1 MAGSDEHSSARINH
15 TALRL
20 KKIID
25 LQSMLVSLQFNLPDF
40 MQAVVT
46 QVQALTGSSGAVV
59 ELLDGDELVY
69 AAASGTVA
77 AHTGLRLRAAHSL
90 SGLSIRNNEVL
101 VSTNTSSDPRVD
113 LHACL
118 KVGAGSMVVVPLRRF
133 DTVTGVLKVVWLET
147 RTFEDH
153 EIDMLRMT
161 AGLLGAALGQ
171 QLEIDRRRQLEE
183 ELSNM
188 ARHDP
193 LTGLPNRR
201 LFRDRLEQA
210 LARHARSA
218 GGELALMY
226 FDIDHFKSINDGLG
240 HAAGD
245 ALLKGFVNRVKA
257 LVRSVDTF
265 ARLGGDEFALLI
277 ESVPSTSAA
286 EAVAEKILEVTQTHF
301 ELEGRIVRVSTSIG
315 VVTLAHG
322 ISTDADDLIRRA
334 DGAMYDAKK
343 AGRNAFRTARDGTSA
358 TS

>member
-1 MAGSDEHSSARINH
+1 MAGSGDHINH

-40 MQAVVT
+40 MQAVVN
-46 QVQALTGSSGAVV
+46 QVQALTGAGGSVV
-59 ELLDGDELVY
+59 ELLDGDELIY
-69 AAASGTVA
+69 AAASGSVA
-77 AHTGLRLRAAHSL
+77 AHTGLRLGVATSL

-101 VSTNTSSDPRVD
+101 VSTDTSGDPRVD
-113 LHACL
+113 VPACR
-118 KVGAGSMVVVPLRRF
+118 KVGAGSMVVVPLRRL
-133 DTVTGVLKVVWLET
+133 DSVTGVLKVVWPES
-147 RTFEDH
+147 RSFEDH
-153 EIDMLRMT
+153 EIDMLRMS

-183 ELSNM
+183 ELSTM

-201 LFRDRLEQA
+201 LFTDRLEQA
-210 LARHARSA
+210 LARHARSSA
-218 GGELALMY
+218 GELALMY
-226 FDIDHFKSINDGLG
+226 FDIDHFKSINDSLG
-240 HAAGD
+240 HTAGD
-245 ALLKGFVNRVKA
+245 TLLKGFVLRIKS
-257 LVRSVDTF
+257 LVRSIDTF

-277 ESVPSTSAA
+277 ESVPSVGAA

-315 VVTLAHG
+315 VVTIAHG
-322 ISTDADDLIRRA
+322 KSSTADDLIRSA
-334 DGAMYDAKK
+334 DAAMDSAKR
-343 AGRNAFRTARDGTSA
+343 AGRNAFRTLRDDTSA

>member
-1 MAGSDEHSSARINH
+1 MPVASSSDTIHH

-25 LQSMLVSLQFNLPDF
+25 LQSMLVSPQFNLPDF

-46 QVQALTGSSGAVV
+46 QVQALTGSGGAAV
-59 ELLDGDELVY
+59 ELLDGDELIY
-69 AAASGTVA
+69 AAASGSIAPQV
-77 AHTGLRLRAAHSL
+77 GLRLRAAGSL
-90 SGLSIRNNEVL
+90 SASSIRNNEVL
-101 VSTNTSSDPRVD
+101 VSTDTATDPRVD
-113 LHACL
+113 PGACR
-118 KVGAGSMVVVPLRRF
+118 KVGAGSVIVVPLRRL
-133 DTVTGVLKVVWLET
+133 DSATGVLKVTWAES
-147 RTFEDH
+147 RTFEEHDL
-153 EIDMLRMT
+153 DMLRMT
-161 AGLLGAALGQ
+161 AGLLSAALGQ

-226 FDIDHFKSINDGLG
+226 FDIDHFKNINDTLG

-245 ALLKGFVNRVKA
+245 ALLKGFVLRIKA
-257 LVRSVDTF
+257 LVRSIDTF

-277 ESVPSTSAA
+277 ESVPNTAAA

-301 ELEGRIVRVSTSIG
+301 DLEGHIVRVSTSIG
-315 VVTLAHG
+315 VVTLNHSNN
-322 ISTDADDLIRRA
+322 STADDLIGNA
-334 DGAMYDAKK
+334 DGAMYEAKR
-343 AGRNAFRTARDGTSA
+343 AGRNAFRTVRKDASA

>member
-1 MAGSDEHSSARINH
+1 MVGSEGLSKGSINH

-20 KKIID
+20 QKIID

-40 MQAVVT
+40 LQAVVT
-46 QVQALTGSSGAVV
+46 EAQALLSCGGAVI
-59 ELLDGDELVY
+59 ELIDGDELFH
-69 AAASGTVA
+69 AAASGTLA
-77 AHTGLRLRAAHSL
+77 RHTGLRLRLAASL

-101 VSTNTSSDPRVD
+101 VSTDTSLDPRVD
-113 LHACL
+113 QNACR
-118 KVGAGSMVVVPLRRF
+118 KTGTASMVVVPLRRQ
-133 DTVTGVLKVVWLET
+133 DVVMGVLKVIWLEP
-147 RTFEDH
+147 RCFEGH

-183 ELSNM
+183 ELSNV

-201 LFRDRLEQA
+201 LFTDRLQQA
-210 LARHARSA
+210 LARHARSSS
-218 GGELALMY
+218 GELALMY
-226 FDIDHFKSINDGLG
+226 FDIDHFKSVNNGLG
-240 HAAGD
+240 RAAGD
-245 ALLKGFVNRVKA
+245 TLLKAFVMRVKA

-277 ESVPSTSAA
+277 ESVRNTSAA

-315 VVTLAHG
+315 VVTVAHG
-322 ISTDADDLIRRA
+322 ENTDVDELIARA
-334 DGAMYDAKK
+334 DGAMFEAKR
-343 AGRNAFRTARDGTSA
+343 AGRNAFRTVRNSSGN
-358 TS
+358 

>member
-1 MAGSDEHSSARINH
+1 VARSKVHH

-25 LQSMLVSLQFNLPDF
+25 LQSMLVSLQFNLPYF
-40 MQAVVT
+40 MQAAVT
-46 QVQALTGSSGAVV
+46 QVQALLESGGAAV
-59 ELLDGDELVY
+59 ELLDGDELYY

-77 AHTGLRLRAAHSL
+77 QHAGLRLHLAASL
-90 SGLSIRNNEVL
+90 SGLCIRNNEVL
-101 VSTNTSSDPRVD
+101 VSTDTASDPRVD
-113 LHACL
+113 QHACRRTST
-118 KVGAGSMVVVPLRRF
+118 ASMVVVPLRRY
-133 DTVTGVLKVVWLET
+133 DVVTGVLKVVWPEP
-147 RTFEDH
+147 RSFEDH

-171 QLEIDRRRQLEE
+171 QLEIERRRQLEE
-183 ELSNM
+183 ELSTM
-188 ARHDP
+188 AQHDP

-201 LFRDRLEQA
+201 LFTDRLQQA
-210 LARHARSA
+210 LARHARSPS
-218 GGELALMY
+218 GELALMY

-245 ALLKGFVNRVKA
+245 TLLKAFVMRVKA

-277 ESVPSTSAA
+277 ESIPNIAAA

-322 ISTDADDLIRRA
+322 DNTNADELTGKA
-334 DGAMYDAKK
+334 DGAMYAAKR
-343 AGRNAFRTARDGTSA
+343 AGRNAFRSVQSDSSTTS
-358 TS
+358 